1 MSLFPVLRATNM
13 RDPFS
18 DFDRLFDAFFT
29 APRTSENMASNVPR
43 ANLLASDDSY
53 TIELASPGFS
63 RSDFNIEVDNNVL
76 SVSVS
81 SSDGDEYTKNLKRRE
96 FSYSSFSRS
105 WSLPENANIE
115 GIDATYEAGILTVNV
130 PVIVNKS
137 STRKIDVG

>member
-1 MSLFPVLRATNM
+1 MSLFPVLRATSM

-29 APRTSENMASNVPR
+29 APRTSEKIATSVPR
-43 ANLLASDDSY
+43 ANLLATDDSY
-53 TIELASPGFS
+53 TIELAAPGFS
-63 RSDFNIEVDNNVL
+63 RSDFEIEVDNSVL

-96 FSYSSFSRS
+96 FNRGSFSRS
-105 WSLPENANIE
+105 WSLPENVNVE
-115 GIDATYEAGILTVNV
+115 GIDAIYEAGILTVNV
-130 PVIVNKS
+130 PVIVSKS